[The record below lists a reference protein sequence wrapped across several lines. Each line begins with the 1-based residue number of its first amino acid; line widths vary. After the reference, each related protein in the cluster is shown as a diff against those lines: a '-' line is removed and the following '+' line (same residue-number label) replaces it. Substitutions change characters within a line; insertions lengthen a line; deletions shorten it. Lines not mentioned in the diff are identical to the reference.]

1 MEKEHSNPVS
11 GLMGETMDKIREMVD
26 VNTVVGD
33 PIQAG
38 GVTILPIS
46 KVSVGFASGGTDLDL
61 KKQEK
66 SGNTA
71 FGGAGGA
78 SVKVTPVAFLVV
90 KEDNVRLLP
99 LALPAAGAADRLVEL
114 LPDVLDR
121 VNEFLDRRRTGDA
134 DGPEPAGER
143 GEA

>member
-71 FGGAGGA
+71 FGGAGEALRHGDRA
-78 SVKVTPVAFLVV
+78 DR
-90 KEDNVRLLP
+90 ELP
-99 LALPAAGAADRLVEL
+99 LHAADGVGGGAGVQL
-114 LPDVLDR
+114 LRYL
-121 VNEFLDRRRTGDA
+121 A
-134 DGPEPAGER
+134 GPLRAP
-143 GEA
+143 